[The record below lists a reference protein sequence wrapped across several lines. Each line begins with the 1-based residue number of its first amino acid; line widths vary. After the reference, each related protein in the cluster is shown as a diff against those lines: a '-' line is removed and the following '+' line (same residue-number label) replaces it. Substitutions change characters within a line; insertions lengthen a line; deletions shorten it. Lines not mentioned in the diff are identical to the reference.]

1 MNGLRIPNFTLMSVF
16 RLRLLYL
23 LMFVSGF
30 AALVYQVLWMKQL
43 GLLFGNTAEAAGV
56 TLAVFF
62 GGLAFGSWFWGRRA
76 SNSAA
81 PLRLYAL
88 LEIGIA
94 AKALIYFGLLGIF
107 RSFYPS
113 LYQADAGAV
122 TVLLFKLGLSLLL
135 VFPPSFFMGGTL
147 PAIGEFLTRRLA
159 DFSRTAALIY
169 GINTLGAAVGVAAA
183 AFLLVPAL
191 GFRLTYAVAVS
202 FSLAVGAV
210 AWWLA
215 RGGEE
220 EVVVPSGK
228 VAEAAAAGTRAER
241 IVVPMVA
248 FFSGFGVLA
257 LEVLWTRMFAQVHEN
272 SVYAFAMILVVV
284 LTCLAAGAALSARI
298 ARQPWPPVRVLGLL
312 MLLGGL
318 ALAFGPLLF
327 MKTTSGMKTM
337 TEIESWQRFVFSV
350 FTMGFLGIG
359 PVVIVLGMVFPFLM
373 KAAGK
378 GSIAAGRTLGWL
390 LALNTC
396 GAILG
401 AMLCGFVLL
410 PALGIW
416 GTMSLITALYLL
428 AGILAPYGSGPF
440 SFAARAFG
448 STLLLMFLLL
458 KPSNLPATG
467 TDPARKGEVVLET
480 WEGADSTVSVVEKQA
495 TGNRMIKI
503 NSAYVLGSTANA
515 ESQTRQGS
523 IPLQLFPQA
532 ESVFFLGMGT
542 GNSAGA
548 ALSPEFPQVKRVV
561 TCELSPGVVE
571 AARKYMPP
579 PLLNGLFDDPRSR
592 VLIEDG
598 RHHLMATDE
607 KFDIINADLFL
618 PYSRGAGSLYS
629 LEHYRDARKRLNPGG
644 SYVQWLPL
652 YQLTEFEFGVIA
664 RTMIE
669 AFGHVSMWRNN
680 FVPGHEIVALIGQ
693 PELMPITAAPN
704 VPPQDLIN
712 AVNGLELEQTSPE
725 MAAPFPETLPFFY
738 GGNLTVSRDLFD
750 AYPVNTDDR
759 PVIEYQTPKTFRA
772 AAGTT
777 RIWHV
782 GPDIADLT
790 ARLLEKSP
798 LETDPVLAQR
808 TKANRGFARAGLAFH
823 RALIHKVL
831 REGDK
836 AQTQWREFQK
846 LWRESAEEH

>member
-1 MNGLRIPNFTLMSVF
+1 
-16 RLRLLYL
+16 LYF

-62 GGLAFGSWFWGRRA
+62 GGLALGSWFWGGR
-76 SNSAA
+76 SGNSAA

-88 LEIGIA
+88 LEAGIA
-94 AKALIYFGLLGIF
+94 ATALVYFGLLEIF
-107 RSFYPS
+107 SSLYPS
-113 LYQADAGAV
+113 LYQADVGAS
-122 TVLLFKLGLSLLL
+122 TVFLFKLGLSLLL

-147 PAIGEFLTRRLA
+147 PALGEFLTRRLA
-159 DFSRTAALIY
+159 DFSRTAAVIY
-169 GINTLGAAVGVAAA
+169 GINTIGAALGVAAA
-183 AFLLVPAL
+183 AFLLVPTL
-191 GFRLTYAVAVS
+191 GFRLSYAAAVS
-202 FSLAVGAV
+202 CSLAVAAM

-215 RGGEE
+215 RGGENDAMVPRG
-220 EVVVPSGK
+220 EVVEP
-228 VAEAAAAGTRAER
+228 VAPGTRSER

-284 LTCLAAGAALSARI
+284 LTCLAAGAALSARL
-298 ARQPWPPVRVLGLL
+298 ARMPWPPLRMLGLL

-318 ALAFGPLLF
+318 VLAFGPLLF
-327 MKTTSGMKTM
+327 MKATGDMKTM
-337 TEIESWQRFVFSV
+337 SEIESWPRFVFRV
-350 FTMGFLGIG
+350 FAMGFAGIG
-359 PVVIVLGMVFPFLM
+359 PVVLVLGAVFPFLM

-378 GSIAAGRTLGWL
+378 GIIAPGRTLGWL

-401 AMLCGFVLL
+401 AMLCGFILL
-410 PALGIW
+410 PALGMW
-416 GTMSLITALYLL
+416 GTMSLITVLYLL
-428 AGILAPYGSGPF
+428 AGIFAPYGSGPF
-440 SFAARAFG
+440 GFAVRAFG
-448 STLLLMFLLL
+448 SVILVMFLLL
-458 KPSNLPATG
+458 KPSKLPATG
-467 TDPARKGEVVLET
+467 RDPARIGEVVLET

-495 TGNRMIKI
+495 TGTRMIKI
-503 NSAYVLGSTANA
+503 NSAYVLGSTGNTI
-515 ESQTRQGS
+515 SQTRQGS
-523 IPLQLFPQA
+523 IPLLLFPQA

-542 GNSAGA
+542 GNSAGG

-571 AARKYMPP
+571 ASRKYMPQT
-579 PLLNGLFDDPRSR
+579 LLNGLFDDPRSR

-618 PYSRGAGSLYS
+618 PYSRGAGSLYT
-629 LEHYRDARKRLNPGG
+629 LEHYLDARKRLNPGG

-664 RTMIE
+664 RTMLE
-669 AFGHVSMWRNN
+669 AFGHVSLWRNN

-693 PELMPITAAPN
+693 SELVPIAAAPA
-704 VPPQDLIN
+704 VPPQDLID
-712 AVNGLELEQTSPE
+712 AVKGLELEQTNPDMASPH
-725 MAAPFPETLPFFY
+725 PETLPFFY
-738 GGNLTVSRDLFD
+738 GGYLTAARDLFA

-759 PVIEYQTPKTFRA
+759 PVIEYETPRTFRA
-772 AAGTT
+772 AAGKDK
-777 RIWHV
+777 IWFV
-782 GPDIADLT
+782 GPDIAALT
-790 ARLLEKSP
+790 AKLLEKCP
-798 LETDPVLAQR
+798 LESDPVLARR

-823 RALIHKVL
+823 RAMIHKVL
-831 REGDK
+831 REDDK
-836 AQTQWREFQK
+836 ARTQWQEFHK
-846 LWRESAEEH
+846 VWKESALEPSTQ

>member
-1 MNGLRIPNFTLMSVF
+1 MHGLRIPTFILMPER

-30 AALVYQVLWMKQL
+30 AALIYQVLWMKQL

-62 GGLAFGSWFWGRRA
+62 GGLALGSWFWGRR
-76 SNSAA
+76 SSHSAA
-81 PLRLYAL
+81 PLRLYAQ
-88 LEIGIA
+88 LEVAIA
-94 AKALIYFGLLGIF
+94 ATALVYFGLLGIF
-107 RSFYPS
+107 RSLYPS
-113 LYQADAGAV
+113 LYQADAGAG

-169 GINTLGAAVGVAAA
+169 GINTLGAALGVAAA
-183 AFLLVPAL
+183 AFLLVPML
-191 GFRLTYAVAVS
+191 GFRLTYAAAVS
-202 FSLAVGAV
+202 CSLVVGAV

-215 RGGEE
+215 RGGGDHALVSREKIVE
-220 EVVVPSGK
+220 T
-228 VAEAAAAGTRAER
+228 AAPGTRSER

-284 LTCLAAGAALSARI
+284 LTCLAAGAALSARL
-298 ARQPWPPVRVLGLL
+298 ARHPWPPVRVLGVL

-327 MKTTSGMKTM
+327 MKATGDMKTM
-337 TEIESWQRFVFSV
+337 TEIESWPRFVFRV
-350 FTMGFLGIG
+350 FTMGFVGIG
-359 PVVIVLGMVFPFLM
+359 PVVLVLGTVFPFLM
-373 KAAGK
+373 KAAGN
-378 GSIAAGRTLGWL
+378 GTIAPGRTLGRL

-401 AMLCGFVLL
+401 AMLCGFILL
-410 PALGIW
+410 PSLGIW
-416 GTMSLITALYLL
+416 GTMSLITVLYLL
-428 AGILAPYGSGPF
+428 AGVFAPYGSGPF
-440 SFAARAFG
+440 GFAARAFG
-448 STLLLMFLLL
+448 SMLLVMFLLL
-458 KPSNLPATG
+458 KPTKLPATG
-467 TDPARKGEVVLET
+467 SDPARKGEVVLET
-480 WEGADSTVSVVEKQA
+480 WEGADSTVSVVEKQSSG
-495 TGNRMIKI
+495 TRMIKI
-503 NSAYVLGSTANA
+503 NSAYVLGSTANTD
-515 ESQTRQGS
+515 SQMRQGS

-542 GNSAGA
+542 GNSVGG

-571 AARKYMPP
+571 ASRKYMPP

-629 LEHYRDARKRLNPGG
+629 LEHYLDARKRLNPGG

-664 RTMIE
+664 RTMLD

-693 PELMPITAAPN
+693 PELVPIAAAPN
-704 VPPQDLIN
+704 VPPQQLIN
-712 AVNGLELEQTSPE
+712 AVQGMLLEQTSPD

-738 GGNLTVSRDLFD
+738 GGYLTPSRDLFA

-759 PVIEYQTPKTFRA
+759 PVIEYETPRTFRA
-772 AAGTT
+772 AAGTDK
-777 RIWHV
+777 IWFV
-782 GPDIADLT
+782 GPEVTALT
-790 ARLLEKSP
+790 AKLFEKCP
-798 LETDPVLAQR
+798 LESDPVLALR

-823 RALIHKVL
+823 RAMIHKVL
-831 REGDK
+831 RTEDK
-836 AQTQWREFQK
+836 TQWQEFQE
-846 LWRESAEEH
+846 LWKESAVER